1 MHLFSEVGDDFNIML
16 FASSPNKVFPAGEV
30 NTRSAIANSI
40 IDGRGCGSSGS
51 KWLLLLLRRLESAK

>member
-30 NTRSAIANSI
+30 NTRSDIANSI
-40 IDGRGCGSSGS
+40 IDGRGCGSGS
-51 KWLLLLLRRLESAK
+51 KWLLMLLRRLESPK